1 MAPRSRSRTSGEP
14 GIGKS
19 ILANSGV
26 NFVTGGIYKCD
37 KNDDS
42 FYCKLLKIFNI
53 VMIIIIFIAIF
64 IGIIFL
70 IKYFIGSR
78 R

>member
-1 MAPRSRSRTSGEP
+1 MGRSRSRASGEP
-14 GIGKS
+14 GIGRS

-26 NFVTGGIYKCD
+26 NFITGGVYKCD

-70 IKYFIGSR
+70 IKYFIGSTK
-78 R
+78 